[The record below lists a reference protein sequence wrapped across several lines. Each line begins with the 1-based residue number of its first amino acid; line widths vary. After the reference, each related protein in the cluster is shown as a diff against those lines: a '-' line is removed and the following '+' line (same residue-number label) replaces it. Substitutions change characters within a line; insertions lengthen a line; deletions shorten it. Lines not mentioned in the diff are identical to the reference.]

1 MSNMVEI
8 YRKVI
13 MEAENIGEIIVNNNG
28 FQATALLMGLSG
40 YSLRDLKGKFNFGK
54 FIEKFKKEFRN
65 GTDTEKKNKIL
76 SDCFIE
82 LEDYIKNNTNFDDNV
97 FEKITDV
104 LINGLK
110 EEDILTREY
119 IGTLKQLTWLEL
131 DVFMQIANIEKFK
144 TNYSSSTYEI
154 LVREVARVLKLEGC
168 QYPQELLIRSIYKL
182 ENLLLITKPVLGS
195 KEILLK
201 SAFGVELNNRL
212 IGV

>member
-1 MSNMVEI
+1 MNEMVEI
-8 YRKVI
+8 GGKVI
-13 MEAENIGEIIVNNNG
+13 MGAKNISEIIVNNNG
-28 FQATALLMGLSG
+28 FQAIALLMGLSG
-40 YSLRDLKGKFNFGK
+40 YSLRDLKGKFNLRK
-54 FIEKFKKEFRN
+54 FREKFKKEFPD
-65 GTDTEKKNKIL
+65 GTDTEGKNKIL

-82 LEDYIKNNTNFDDNV
+82 LEDYIKNNTNFDDSV

-144 TNYSSSTYEI
+144 TNYSNSSSQI
-154 LVREVARVLKLEGC
+154 LVREIAGVLKLEGC

-182 ENLLLITKPVLGS
+182 ENLLLIAKPVLGS

-201 SAFGVELNNRL
+201 SAFGVGLNNRL